1 MKLENRATKLY
12 LREIAPLQAIK
23 LIEQYKIPSPY
34 KEVLI
39 VGCVGRKKDFE
50 ALYLL
55 EKDYQIYLSK
65 RTYDRR
71 LRDGLEMFYK
81 SHTGKI

>member
-12 LREIAPLQAIK
+12 LKNLAPLQAIS

-39 VGCVGRKKDFE
+39 VSCVEIRKDFD
-50 ALYLL
+50 AIDHL
-55 EKDYQIYLSK
+55 EKFYGISLSY
-65 RTYDRR
+65 RTYIRR
-71 LRDGLEMFYK
+71 LKAGLEMFYK
-81 SHTGKI
+81 SHTGIF

>member
-12 LREIAPLQAIK
+12 LKNIAPLQAIN

-39 VGCVGRKKDFE
+39 VSCIERRKDFD
-50 ALYLL
+50 AINHL
-55 EKDYQIYLSK
+55 EEHYNIYLSY
-65 RTYDRR
+65 RTYVRR
-71 LRDGLEMFYK
+71 LKESLEMFYK
-81 SHTGKI
+81 SHTGIK